1 MQKRTYYCGVITEKE
16 IGKIVTINGWIH
28 TRRDHGGVVFLD
40 IRDKTG
46 IVQVVYDPELNKQ
59 EHSKA
64 HKYRSEYVLS
74 VKGKIRKRPDG
85 TENTKLPTGYIE
97 IVAENTE
104 ILNEAMTPPF
114 LIDDEVEVSEDIRLK
129 YRYIDIRRPKIQK
142 NLFLRHK
149 SCILI
154 RNYLDNN
161 GFTEVET
168 PFLMKSTPEGARDY
182 LVPSRVNPGTFYA
195 LPQSPQM
202 LKQIL
207 MVAGMDRYYQIVR
220 CFRDEDLRAD
230 RQPEFTQ
237 VDIEMSFIDE
247 EDICSHSENL
257 IKNVF
262 EGVMGIKISIPFS
275 RMKYDDA
282 MEYYGCDK
290 PDTRFELKLKTV
302 TEVFAGAGFKIF
314 SETIQSGGIVKA
326 INFKGAGEKLSRKD
340 IDDLVGFA
348 IKCGAGGMAW
358 IKYAEKPESP
368 IVKFLDEQR
377 LNKLKEMMKAEKGDI
392 LFFVADKKD
401 KVNDILSRVRLH
413 IGKIHNLIDEK
424 KLNFLWVTDFPLLMY
439 NHEEKRLEAN
449 HHPFTAPQEQ
459 DEQLLDTEPLKVKAR
474 AYDCVLNGTEI
485 GGGSIRMH
493 KSSMQQKIF
502 SILNISEADANKKFG
517 FLLEALKYGAPPH
530 GGIAFGLDRLIMIM
544 TGSQSIRDVIAFP
557 KTQKALCLLTEA
569 PSAVEEKQLKEL
581 SIKIDLSI

>member
-1 MQKRTYYCGVITEKE
+1 MQKRTHYCGIITEKE
-16 IGKIVTINGWIH
+16 IGKIVVINGWINS
-28 TRRDHGGVVFLD
+28 RRDHGGVVFLD

-46 IVQVVYDPELNKQ
+46 LVQVVYDPELNQK
-59 EHSKA
+59 EHSNA
-64 HKYRSEYVLS
+64 HKYRSEYVLC
-74 VKGKIRKRPDG
+74 VQGKVRKRPQG
-85 TENTKLPTGYIE
+85 TENPKLNTGYIE
-97 IVAENTE
+97 IVAEITE
-104 ILNEAMTPPF
+104 ILNEALTPPF
-114 LIDDEVEVSEDIRLK
+114 LVDDEAEVSEDIRLK
-129 YRYIDIRRPKIQK
+129 YRYIDLRRPKMQK
-142 NLFLRHK
+142 NLILRHK
-149 SCILI
+149 ACMLI
-154 RNYLDNN
+154 RSYMDTN

-182 LVPSRVNPGTFYA
+182 LVPSRVNQGTFYA

-207 MVAGMDRYYQIVR
+207 MVAGLDRYYQIVR

-247 EDICSHSENL
+247 GDIYFHSENL
-257 IKNVF
+257 IKCVF
-262 EGVMGIKISIPFS
+262 EGVVETKIDIPFP
-275 RMKYDDA
+275 RIKYDDA

-302 TEVFAGAGFKIF
+302 TEVFAGSGFKIF
-314 SETIQSGGIVKA
+314 SEAIQGGGIVKA

-358 IKYAEKPESP
+358 IKYADKPESP
-368 IVKFLDEQR
+368 IVKFLDEPR
-377 LNKLKEMMKAEKGDI
+377 LAKLSELMHAEKGDI
-392 LFFVADKKD
+392 IFFMADKKE
-401 KVNDILSRVRLH
+401 KVNDIFSRVRLH
-413 IGKIHNLIDEK
+413 IGKTYKLIDEK

-459 DEQLLDTEPLKVKAR
+459 DEILLESDPLKVKAR

-493 KSSMQQKIF
+493 KSVLQQKIF
-502 SILNISEADANKKFG
+502 SILNISETDANKKFG
-517 FLLEALKYGAPPH
+517 FLIEALKYGAPPH
-530 GGIAFGLDRLIMIM
+530 GGIAFGLDRLIMII

-557 KTQKALCLLTEA
+557 KTQKALCLLTDA
-569 PSAVEEKQLKEL
+569 PSEVEEKQLKEL
-581 SIKIDLSI
+581 GIKIDLSR